1 MAVDVFLKIDGIEG
15 ETKDSKHPNE
25 IELLNWSWGVSQ
37 QGTMAANLGG
47 GAGKAN
53 FGDLMWTHNVDKSSH
68 KLMLACATGQHI
80 PSASLAVR
88 KAGGEQQDYIIIKL
102 TDILVSS
109 VQTSASSEVPT
120 ESVSFNYAKVEF
132 EYKTQ
137 DEKGK
142 VGAPNKFG
150 YSLKE
155 NKKV

>member
-15 ETKDSKHPNE
+15 ESKDSKHPNE
-25 IELLNWSWGVSQ
+25 IEVQSWSWGVSQ
-37 QGTMAANLGG
+37 MGTMAANQGG

-53 FGDLMWTHNVDKSSH
+53 FQDLHWTHAVDKASH

-80 PSASLAVR
+80 PSASLVVR
-88 KAGGEQQDYIIIKL
+88 KAGGDQQDYILIKL

-109 VQTSASSEVPT
+109 VNTSAASEVPT
-120 ESVSFNYAKVEF
+120 EQVSFNYAKVEF

-142 VGAPNKFG
+142 LGAANKFG